1 MSELTT
7 RLDNMEV
14 SIKKDIQ
21 SILEIL
27 RQQHIT
33 KRPIEHPKLLED
45 QTVEQAHASDDKQ
58 NLLMTSSC
66 QPSGSDFSFELFGLD
81 TKHET
86 KQQQQTQQRSS
97 NASTSQV
104 HRSISQPECTNTA
117 TDKSLLRY
125 VAHITHPHLIL
136 ANKTRKK

>member
-1 MSELTT
+1 
-7 RLDNMEV
+7 MEV
-14 SIKKDIQ
+14 SIKKDIKN
-21 SILEIL
+21 ILEIL

-33 KRPIEHPKLLED
+33 KKPIEHQKMLQD

-86 KQQQQTQQRSS
+86 KQQQPQIQQRSS

-125 VAHITHPHLIL
+125 IA
-136 ANKTRKK
+136 